1 MILLQV
7 CIKGIKSLL
16 VCQVRG
22 EERKETVGEML
33 EILKGAVDGIICQ
46 QDLSGYFKCWQLVF
60 DSISVPFLLFVKD
73 FVIVPI
79 ILQ

>member
-33 EILKGAVDGIICQ
+33 EILKEAVEGIICQ
-46 QDLSGYFKCWQLVF
+46 QYRSSYFKC
-60 DSISVPFLLFVKD
+60 
-73 FVIVPI
+73 
-79 ILQ
+79 